1 MIRALTSE
9 EITRERIEAFSR
21 TPSPRHYCKKQGIW
35 VLREYEAQ
43 TPKPENAEQI
53 VLQLQ
58 ELLAGDGTVLSAW
71 DEEQCVGLCGIGSK
85 RFGPQKEYVELQE
98 LLVSEQLR
106 SHDTVRELID
116 MVKQTGRQL
125 GAEYLY
131 MEAPAG
137 EREQRGLQMLG
148 FREAAWYKGTANSEA
163 RLIAMECP
171 LNGDWRVQDVYT
183 HCPTLNSSRMS
194 IGLVQM
200 SDAEELL
207 RCYSDVEAQLIFNS
221 DNCRD
226 AFRYETMA
234 EMEEAILFW
243 MDAYE
248 AKEFVRFS
256 VRDDWTNEAVGTVE
270 LYHYMGEDAWKH
282 RGIMR
287 LDLRSDYETAERLDE
302 ILYML
307 NRYAYDLFHVT
318 TLATKAVP
326 RATKRIQALKQAGY
340 QLTEEKLLEQYGD
353 YYVRECLHS

>member
-21 TPSPRHYCKKQGIW
+21 TPSPRFYCKAQGIW
-35 VLREYEAQ
+35 TLRECDAQ
-43 TPKPENAEQI
+43 NRKQENPEQL
-53 VLQLQ
+53 VSRLQ
-58 ELLAGDGTVLSAW
+58 ELLACNGTVLGAW
-71 DEEQCVGLCGIGSK
+71 EEDRCIGLCGIGSK
-85 RFGPQKEYVELQE
+85 RFGPQKEYVEMQVF
-98 LLVSEQLR
+98 LVSEQLR
-106 SHDTVRELID
+106 SYDAVRELFD

-125 GAEYLY
+125 GAGYLY
-131 MEAPAG
+131 MEACAG
-137 EREQRGLQMLG
+137 EREQRCLQTFG
-148 FREAAWYKGTANSEA
+148 FREAAWYRGVPDSEVGV
-163 RLIAMECP
+163 IAMECP
-171 LNGDWRVQDVYT
+171 LVGDWSVQDVYT
-183 HCPTLNSSRMS
+183 HCPTLNGSRMS

-207 RCYSDVEAQLIFNS
+207 RCYSDVEAQMIFNT
-221 DNCRD
+221 DHCRD
-226 AFRYETMA
+226 DFRYETIA
-234 EMEEAILFW
+234 EMEETILFW

-282 RGIMR
+282 RGILR
-287 LDLRSDYETAERLDE
+287 LDLRSDYENADRLDE
-302 ILYML
+302 ILYMI

-340 QLTEEKLLEQYGD
+340 QPTEEKLLEQYGD